1 MIKEAFEQGQK
12 FRIEIARKNNDIQ
25 ILVKK
30 LLDSS
35 KRDKFDF
42 MHLYIETC
50 LKYEIGTIK
59 RCLMVLEN
67 EEESHKF
74 ALSLVAGMM
83 SEIDRFITTNEA
95 IEIFEIT
102 NSSTVRRAI
111 IDKRISEKDY
121 YKDANVLKVRISALD
136 KLYKRKEVLK

>member
-1 MIKEAFEQGQK
+1 MIDEAFQQGQK
-12 FRIEIARKNNDIQ
+12 LKIEIERKNNNIQ
-25 ILVKK
+25 TLVTR

-35 KRDKFDF
+35 KRDKFEF

-50 LKYEIGTIK
+50 LDYKAGTIK
-59 RCLMVLEN
+59 KCLMALES
-67 EEESHKF
+67 EKESHKF

-83 SEIDRFITTNEA
+83 SEIDRFITTSEA

-111 IDKRISEKDY
+111 SDKRIDEKDY
-121 YKDANVLKVRISALD
+121 YKESNVLKVRISALD
-136 KLYKRKEVLK
+136 KLYKRK